1 MAEREPFI
9 ARLLSGLAH
18 WLVYLV
24 FLSVPA
30 WLVLTNF
37 AVFEPWLYPLHLAQE
52 QVHAQGAQMFGP
64 YPDEAAL
71 AGLRARGYT
80 TVVSLLDP
88 ARVYEVSLLEKEEA
102 AAKRQGLRFI
112 NLPMNSDEPMDSP
125 KNARTLMQLT
135 AMIKTTPDMPAYI
148 HCYLG
153 KHRAK
158 AAREW
163 LSQQLTQGEP
173 LTTHPAKAP

>member
-1 MAEREPFI
+1 MAERAPLI
-9 ARLLSGLAH
+9 SRLLSGVAH

-30 WLVLTNF
+30 WVILSNF
-37 AVFEPWLYPLHLAQE
+37 ALFEPWLYPLHLAQE
-52 QVHAQGAQMFGP
+52 QVHAEGAQLFGP
-64 YPDEAAL
+64 YPDEATL
-71 AGLRARGYT
+71 SGLRARGYT
-80 TVVSLLDP
+80 VVISLLDP
-88 ARVYEVSLLEKEEA
+88 DRVYEVSLLEKEQA

-112 NLPMNSDEPMDSP
+112 NLPMNSDEPVDSP
-125 KNARTLMQLT
+125 KNAKALKQLT
-135 AMIKTTPDMPAYI
+135 AIVKASPDMPAYI

-163 LSQQLTQGEP
+163 LGKQAAQGGP
-173 LTTHPAKAP
+173 LTAQPAKAP

>member
-1 MAEREPFI
+1 MTERAPLVS
-9 ARLLSGLAH
+9 RLLSGLAH
-18 WLVYLV
+18 GVVYLV

-64 YPDEAAL
+64 YPNEAAL

-88 ARVYEVSLLEKEEA
+88 DRVYEVSLLEKEAA
-102 AAKRQGLRFI
+102 AAKRQGLDFI
-112 NLPMNSDEPMDSP
+112 NLPMNSDEAPDSP
-125 KNARTLMQLT
+125 KNAKALAALT
-135 AMIKTTPDMPAYI
+135 AMFKARPDLPAYV

-158 AAREW
+158 RAREW
-163 LSQQLTQGEP
+163 VGKLGTQGGP
-173 LTTHPAKAP
+173 LTTQPAKAS